1 MDKLYVG
8 KIKTTTIDS
17 ETTTQE
23 RDHNCEHY
31 HNVIYS
37 KSALAS
43 RLAKRRRSF
52 NGNHAST
59 IVALATAANDKT
71 RNKMIFC
78 KTTTKPQEQQ
88 HIPPYPAID
97 KGDSLCSC
105 RILPCFEDL
114 WQMLYTRSLC
124 RCSFSGQQQWFQRT
138 SKETCDRRT
147 NGQSMGAART
157 EGHSARHEADCT
169 APSHTTSLSL
179 RLSLCLSVSVCDSV
193 LLPAFNDS
201 SSNLHRIHGVT
212 AGPPKLKLP
221 ICRCNNKLFAFNG
234 PAAFDARRF

>member
-37 KSALAS
+37 KTALAS

-114 WQMLYTRSLC
+114 WQMLHTRSLC

-138 SKETCDRRT
+138 SKETCDEQTDGQMDKVWAQRGEKVIRRDMRQIVLLRRT
-147 NGQSMGAART
+147 LLL
-157 EGHSARHEADCT
+157 
-169 APSHTTSLSL
+169 SLSV
-179 RLSLCLSVSVCDSV
+179 CLSVCLFLCVILCCYRRSTIHHQIFTESMTSR
-193 LLPAFNDS
+193 PG
-201 SSNLHRIHGVT
+201 HRS
-212 AGPPKLKLP
+212 
-221 ICRCNNKLFAFNG
+221 
-234 PAAFDARRF
+234 